1 METKQFTTE
10 WAGRE
15 LVIETGKLAQQTN
28 GSCTVRYGG
37 TVMLATAVMSKNI
50 RDGISYFPLMVDYEE
65 KLYAGGKIK
74 GSRFIKRETRPSDD
88 SILTA
93 RLVDRSLRP
102 LFNEVI
108 RNDVQVILTTLSFD
122 NENDTDIVALVAA
135 SAALTISDI
144 PWEGPIG
151 GIRVGRI
158 KSDDG
163 AKHEWVL
170 NPTYDARDKSDLDL
184 IVAATKE
191 KVVML
196 EAGAVE
202 VPEDAMAEAIAF
214 GLKHVAPVI
223 ALIEKMQ
230 KAIGEPKKAM
240 EKIEDDPET
249 LKANEELKTKID
261 GWLTKHVP
269 VKLFNA
275 KKMSKTERK
284 EAIGEIQA
292 ELEQF
297 LIEEQIGKDKRKEAG
312 VMFEKAIERA
322 VSQAILNDNKRVDGR
337 AITEIR
343 PLGAEVALL
352 PRTHGSALFSRG
364 DTQVLSVVTLG
375 APSDEQIVE
384 GLEDE
389 EKKRYMHHYNFPPFS
404 VGETSPLRGAGRR
417 EVGHGMLAEKALARM
432 LPTKEEFPY
441 VVRVVSEVL
450 SSNGSSSMASTCGS
464 TLALMDA
471 GVPIKKAI
479 AGIAM
484 GLASDETGRWKVI
497 TDLQDL
503 EDGKGGMDFKIAGS
517 ADGITAMQMD
527 TKTHGISMEIVEK
540 TLTQGK
546 TARMEILDVMN
557 KVIAAPRTE
566 LSQYAPRIISM
577 RIKPEMIRVVIGPGG
592 KMINEIIDKTGV
604 DMDIEDDG
612 MVYITSTNAEKA
624 QEAVEWV
631 KRLTREVVA
640 GETFEGKV
648 TRIMNFGAFVE
659 ILPRQEGLVH
669 ISELAP
675 YHVNQVEDIVKIGQ
689 TIPVKVIE
697 IDDMGRINLSLKQT
711 DYKDYPPVPTGG
723 DTAPHAGFG
732 GGRSPG
738 RGFGGGSRGGFR
750 GGSGGSG
757 GRRPR
762 F

>member
-15 LVIETGKLAQQTN
+15 LIIETGKLAQQTN

-50 RDGISYFPLMVDYEE
+50 RDGIGYFPLMVDYEE

-102 LFNEVI
+102 LFNDVI

-144 PWEGPIG
+144 PWDGPIG

-163 AKHEWVL
+163 TKHEWVL

-196 EAGAVE
+196 EAGANE
-202 VPEDAMAEAIAF
+202 VPEDAMTEAIAF

-261 GWLTKHVP
+261 AWLIKNIP

-284 EAIGEIQA
+284 EAIGEIHD

-297 LIEEQIGKDKRKEAG
+297 LLDEQISKDKRKEAG

-322 VSQAILNDNKRVDGR
+322 VSQAILNEDKRVDGR

-343 PLGAEVALL
+343 PLSVEVGLL
-352 PRTHGSALFSRG
+352 PRTHGSAVFSRG

-375 APSDEQIVE
+375 APSDEQIIE

-417 EVGHGMLAEKALARM
+417 EVGHGMLAEKALAGM
-432 LPTKEEFPY
+432 LPDKE
-441 VVRVVSEVL
+441 
-450 SSNGSSSMASTCGS
+450 T
-464 TLALMDA
+464 
-471 GVPIKKAI
+471 
-479 AGIAM
+479 
-484 GLASDETGRWKVI
+484 
-497 TDLQDL
+497 
-503 EDGKGGMDFKIAGS
+503 
-517 ADGITAMQMD
+517 
-527 TKTHGISMEIVEK
+527 
-540 TLTQGK
+540 
-546 TARMEILDVMN
+546 
-557 KVIAAPRTE
+557 
-566 LSQYAPRIISM
+566 
-577 RIKPEMIRVVIGPGG
+577 
-592 KMINEIIDKTGV
+592 
-604 DMDIEDDG
+604 
-612 MVYITSTNAEKA
+612 
-624 QEAVEWV
+624 
-631 KRLTREVVA
+631 
-640 GETFEGKV
+640 
-648 TRIMNFGAFVE
+648 
-659 ILPRQEGLVH
+659 
-669 ISELAP
+669 
-675 YHVNQVEDIVKIGQ
+675 
-689 TIPVKVIE
+689 
-697 IDDMGRINLSLKQT
+697 
-711 DYKDYPPVPTGG
+711 
-723 DTAPHAGFG
+723 
-732 GGRSPG
+732 
-738 RGFGGGSRGGFR
+738 
-750 GGSGGSG
+750 
-757 GRRPR
+757 
-762 F
+762 

>member
-1 METKQFTTE
+1 MENKKFTTT
-10 WAGRE
+10 WAGRD
-15 LVIETGKLAQQTN
+15 LIIETGKLAQQAN
-28 GSCTVRYGG
+28 GSCTVRYGD

-50 RDGISYFPLMVDYEE
+50 RDGIGYFPLMVDYEE

-88 SILTA
+88 AILTA

-102 LFNEVI
+102 LFNDVI

-135 SAALTISDI
+135 SAVLSISDI
-144 PWEGPIG
+144 PWAGPIG

-158 KSDDG
+158 KSEDG
-163 AKHEWVL
+163 TKHEWVL
-170 NPTYDARDKSDLDL
+170 NPTYSARDKSDLDCV
-184 IVAATKE
+184 IAGTKE

-196 EAGAVE
+196 EAGANE
-202 VPEDAMAEAIAF
+202 VPEDAMREAIAF
-214 GLKHVAPVI
+214 GLTHMQPVI
-223 ALIEKMQ
+223 TLIEKMQ
-230 KAIGEPKKAM
+230 KEIGEPKRAM

-249 LKANEELKTKID
+249 LKATEELKTKINE
-261 GWLTKHVP
+261 WLTKHIP
-269 VKLFNA
+269 TKLFNA
-275 KKMSKTERK
+275 KKLSKTERK
-284 EAIGEIQA
+284 EAIGEIHA
-292 ELEQF
+292 ELDQF
-297 LIEEQIGKDKRKEAG
+297 LLDEQIGKDKRKEAG
-312 VMFEKAIERA
+312 VIFEKAIERA
-322 VSQAILNDNKRVDGR
+322 VSQAILDSDKRVDGR
-337 AITEIR
+337 SLTDIR
-343 PLGAEVALL
+343 PLSAEVALL
-352 PRTHGSALFSRG
+352 PRTHGSAVFSRG
-364 DTQVLSVVTLG
+364 DTQVLSIVTLG

-389 EKKRYMHHYNFPPFS
+389 EKKRYMHHYNFPPYS
-404 VGETSPLRGAGRR
+404 VGEVSPLRGAGRR
-417 EVGHGMLAEKALARM
+417 EVGHGMLAEKALFPM
-432 LPTKEEFPY
+432 LPDKETFPY

-450 SSNGSSSMASTCGS
+450 SSNGSSSMGSTCGS

-471 GVPIKKAI
+471 GVPIRKPV

-517 ADGITAMQMD
+517 ADGITAIQMD
-527 TKTHGISMEIVEK
+527 TKTHGIGMDIVEK

-546 TARMEILDVMN
+546 DARLKILAVMQEA
-557 KVIAAPRTE
+557 IAAPRAE

-612 MVYITSTNAEKA
+612 LVFITSTNAEKA

-675 YHVNQVEDIVKIGQ
+675 YRVNQVEDIVKIGQ

-711 DYKDYPPVPTGG
+711 DYKDYPPAPTGG
-723 DTAPHAGFG
+723 DSAPHAGFG
-732 GGRSPG
+732 GGRPPQRS
-738 RGFGGGSRGGFR
+738 FGGGGRGGPR
-750 GGSGGSG
+750 GGG
-757 GRRPR
+757 RPR